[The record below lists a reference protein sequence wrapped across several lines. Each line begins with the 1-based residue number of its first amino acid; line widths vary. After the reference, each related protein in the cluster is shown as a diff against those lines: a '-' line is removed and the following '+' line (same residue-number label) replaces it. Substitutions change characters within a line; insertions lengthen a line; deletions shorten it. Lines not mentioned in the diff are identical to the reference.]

1 MKEKC
6 RGSFETQVR
15 KMAII
20 CISKLKELRKAPV
33 VNLQL
38 NFNSVLE
45 MQIYSF

>member
-6 RGSFETQVR
+6 QGSVEAQVR

-20 CISKLKELRKAPV
+20 CISKLNELRKAPIV
-33 VNLQL
+33 KLL
-38 NFNSVLE
+38 GFNSVLE